1 MNRLVKLEELCSRI
15 GIFKRV
21 SADRTV
27 EWGPYGN
34 LLLNQAKSMW
44 LNRNLNKYPN
54 TNLIESLGTS
64 KVPYAFIANLS
75 KSLLDAASSESL
87 GVVNVCLNVESG
99 RETAANKKP
108 RLLDGLKSTTRL
120 NMHRIEWHDVTKA
133 RLMDTMTYWQNER
146 LNWWMKFLNR
156 PENVSI
162 EKFESDDALEPDSV
176 HSNIV
181 YRRDADDMSLVCE
194 TISYSPNPKMLK
206 SV

>member
-21 SADRTV
+21 SGDRTV
-27 EWGPYGN
+27 EWGPYGH

-44 LNRNLNKYPN
+44 LNRNLNKYQN
-54 TNLIESLGTS
+54 THLVESLGIS
-64 KVPYAFIANLS
+64 KVPYGFISNLPT
-75 KSLLDAASSESL
+75 SLLDAASSEQPL
-87 GVVNVCLNVESG
+87 GVVNVCLNVEPS
-99 RETAANKKP
+99 REANKKP
-108 RLLDGLKSTTRL
+108 RLLDGLKSATKL
-120 NMHRIEWHDVTKA
+120 NMHRIEWHDVKKA

-194 TISYSPNPKMLK
+194 TISYLPSPKMLK